1 VGGGDLDGFFSK
13 QVIARIFGVVAFEN
27 EMSCMSS
34 RAINIACARAMMARH
49 SVSVMFYY
57 MRLEQQVCVVMSRGR
72 LIHE

>member
-1 VGGGDLDGFFSK
+1 VDEW